1 MSLLILGT
9 LQSCTGDC
17 ADGYGMDAE
26 GVCRLL
32 ADTQTPAC
40 DSGDEGDADT
50 DADADSDSDSDADA
64 DADTDSDTDTDTEG
78 SGVSG
83 DITVDSSVN
92 TDGALGL
99 LVQAFPAEALLDG
112 WPGDSPDTLPVGFAE
127 AVIPETGA
135 SVPYSLPVELSG
147 ETSMELY
154 IFAHAIMGDGDFSN
168 DPRGAHP
175 SNPVTVSTGAYTI
188 EVDITVDTQ

>member
-64 DADTDSDTDTDTEG
+64 DADTDTDTPDLANGKQLHDEG
-78 SGVSG
+78 CNNGYCHGS
-83 DITVDSSVN
+83 D
-92 TDGALGL
+92 
-99 LVQAFPAEALLDG
+99 
-112 WPGDSPDTLPVGFAE
+112 DTLPTRV
-127 AVIPETGA
+127 PELTDQELEVQITEGGGYMA
-135 SVPYSLPVELSG
+135 PQDHLSG
-147 ETSMELY
+147 DDVRDV
-154 IFAHAIMGDGDFSN
+154 I
-168 DPRGAHP
+168 
-175 SNPVTVSTGAYTI
+175 AYLR
-188 EVDITVDTQ
+188 QHYG